1 MLIEGDDNLIDDL
14 MKMAHYYP
22 EITKKAFTKEDC
34 FGCEMCICDTCAAPL
49 DGAGAPS
56 DGADMVNKPPHYQ
69 SETGVECIEAIEAA
83 NGMDGF
89 IAYLRG
95 TAIKYIWRAGKKWDD
110 VEDVEKAIWY
120 MERMKECLNR
130 KQLP

>member
-14 MKMAHYYP
+14 MKMAHFDNFYS
-22 EITKKAFTKEDC
+22 I
-34 FGCEMCICDTCAAPL
+34 APSA
-49 DGAGAPS
+49 GAGAPS
-56 DGADMVNKPPHYQ
+56 LSAGAPSKGADMVNKPPHYQ

>member
-14 MKMAHYYP
+14 MQMAHF
-22 EITKKAFTKEDC
+22 EN
-34 FGCEMCICDTCAAPL
+34 FGQVV
-49 DGAGAPS
+49 
-56 DGADMVNKPPHYQ
+56 DMVNSPPHYQ
-69 SETGVECIEAIEAA
+69 SDNGVECIEAIEAA

>member
-14 MKMAHYYP
+14 MQMAHF
-22 EITKKAFTKEDC
+22 EN
-34 FGCEMCICDTCAAPL
+34 FGQVV
-49 DGAGAPS
+49 
-56 DGADMVNKPPHYQ
+56 DMVNKPPHYQ

>member
-14 MKMAHYYP
+14 MKKAHFEDFYP
-22 EITKKAFTKEDC
+22 QDRDDIFADMPVFKD
-34 FGCEMCICDTCAAPL
+34 DP
-49 DGAGAPS
+49 
-56 DGADMVNKPPHYQ
+56 DMVNHPPHYQ

-83 NGMDGF
+83 NGMEGF